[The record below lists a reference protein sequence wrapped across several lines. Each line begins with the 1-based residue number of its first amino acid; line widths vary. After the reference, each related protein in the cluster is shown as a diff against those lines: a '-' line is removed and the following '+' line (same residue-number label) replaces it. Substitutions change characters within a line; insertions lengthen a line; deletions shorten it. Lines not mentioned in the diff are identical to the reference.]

1 MMTTYISDS
10 CSKILTCVRS
20 SGLNFY
26 CEETPYSIYITV
38 RKSQSKNIQVT
49 PDHAEQQV
57 QLDHRQVTEFT
68 LVNQEL
74 VDAKAELNTL
84 KKIKDELEAKGEAFI
99 TETQKKLSRKDDD
112 NKVLKNSIKSCTSEN
127 ETLKCELKNLQKVIK
142 AKDKEIYNLEKY
154 KYNNQESVKNAKQD
168 AKEQK
173 KEKEN
178 YLKQVKLLEKKIE
191 KFQKPKTLVET
202 NNNNSSNSKAFIPAF
217 EPEPAGSPS
226 KTPPGSSRQLSPSEK
241 PPTSPSISQP
251 CIPPPDTSVV
261 PPVSSESVIPVNSDF
276 PQCNSS
282 PTRPTPPPLTCTSS
296 PRTPPG
302 TPPFR
307 WSQSSVGTLVTSA
320 AAITG
325 TYSTSQPQRET
336 DYTSRAS
343 SDNISVLPITED
355 YIVGIN
361 NIDLGPRVNDL
372 SKM

>member
-10 CSKILTCVRS
+10 CSKILTCIRS

-112 NKVLKNSIKSCTSEN
+112 NKVLKNSIRSCTSEN
-127 ETLKCELKNLQKVIK
+127 ETLKCELKNLHKVIK

-251 CIPPPDTSVV
+251 CIPPDTPSAPSVSPTV
-261 PPVSSESVIPVNSDF
+261 TSKSVIPVNSDI
-276 PQCNSS
+276 PQCITS
-282 PTRPTPPPLTCTSS
+282 PTRPTPPPLSCTSS

-307 WSQSSVGTLVTSA
+307 WSQSPVSTLVSSA

-325 TYSTSQPQRET
+325 TCSTSQPR
-336 DYTSRAS
+336 
-343 SDNISVLPITED
+343 VLPITED

-372 SKM
+372 SKMF